1 MADNM
6 NQDQNQDPFAH
17 PIKKNN
23 WWLYI
28 FGTLVLIGIII
39 WFFVDWSYKD
49 RNREPEQAPV
59 EQIQETPVQDQA
71 QQETLPAV
79 TVEGEGQE

>member
-1 MADNM
+1 MADNNNM
-6 NQDQNQDPFAH
+6 DQFDH

-49 RNREPEQAPV
+49 RNREPEPV
-59 EQIQETPVQDQA
+59 EQLQEAPIQDQS
-71 QQETLPAV
+71 QQETLPNV
-79 TVEGEGQE
+79 TVEGEEGGQQ